1 MNVLTRK
8 MLPENVLP
16 GNVSPKKAPLGPLP
30 ESGSLAEQAH
40 RLLEEQLVTLK
51 LAPGELVAEKDLMDK
66 AGIGRTPVR
75 EAIQRLAADG
85 LLQVL
90 PRKGLMVTPL
100 RRSDLTRIIEARRV
114 LERLM
119 VVKATERATFDQRQA
134 LRILASHLKDAD
146 TNLELFFRLDQRL
159 DELLEVACDNRFLV
173 KALTAMH
180 SQCRRLWYLH
190 RHRLNLPRATQ
201 LHGGLAHAVADGDSA
216 GAIRA
221 LDEIIA
227 ILERLVNELDV
238 LS

>member
-1 MNVLTRK
+1 MNANLKPSADT
-8 MLPENVLP
+8 
-16 GNVSPKKAPLGPLP
+16 
-30 ESGSLAEQAH
+30 GSLAGQAY
-40 RLLEEQLVTLK
+40 RILEEQLVTLK
-51 LAPGELVAEKDLMDK
+51 LAPGDLIGEKDLVEL

-75 EAIQRLAADG
+75 EAIQKLSSRG

-100 RRSDLTRIIEARRV
+100 RRSDLTQIVEARRV

-119 VVKATERATFDQRQA
+119 VVKAAERATPDQRQA
-134 LRILASHLKDAD
+134 LTMLASHMEAAFDD
-146 TNLELFFRLDQRL
+146 LENFFRLDQRL
-159 DELLEVACDNRFLV
+159 DELLEAACCNRFLV
-173 KALTAMH
+173 DALTAMH

-190 RHRLNLPRATQ
+190 RRRLDLPRSAQ
-201 LHGGLAHAVADGDSA
+201 LHGGLARAVAGGDGA

-227 ILERLVNELDV
+227 IVEELVNGLDV

>member
-1 MNVLTRK
+1 MTAIVQ
-8 MLPENVLP
+8 PVIDH
-16 GNVSPKKAPLGPLP
+16 
-30 ESGSLAEQAH
+30 GSMAEQAY

-51 LAPGELVAEKDLMDK
+51 FPPGELVAERDLMER

-75 EAIQRLAADG
+75 EAIQRLSAEG

-100 RRSDLTRIIEARRV
+100 RRSDLLQIVEARRV

-119 VVKATERATFDQRQA
+119 VVKAAERATPDQRQA
-134 LRILASHLKDAD
+134 LRILATHMD
-146 TNLELFFRLDQRL
+146 TAGDDLEVFFRLDRRL
-159 DELLEVACDNRFLV
+159 DELLEAACNNRYLV
-173 KALTAMH
+173 NALAAMH

-190 RHRLNLPRATQ
+190 RHRLNLPLSAQ
-201 LHGGLAHAVADGDSA
+201 LHGGLARAVADDDGA

-227 ILERLVNELDV
+227 ILEKLVNGLDV

>member
-1 MNVLTRK
+1 MSTVIKPSL
-8 MLPENVLP
+8 
-16 GNVSPKKAPLGPLP
+16 
-30 ESGSLAEQAH
+30 ESGSLAGQAY
-40 RLLEEQLVTLK
+40 RLLEEALVTLK
-51 LAPGELVAEKDLMDK
+51 LAPGELIAEKDLMDR

-75 EAIQRLAADG
+75 EAIQKLSAEG

-119 VVKATERATFDQRQA
+119 VIKAAERATPDQRQA
-134 LRILASHLKDAD
+134 LRLLAQHLLAAD
-146 TNLELFFRLDQRL
+146 GDLESFFRLDQRL
-159 DELLEVACDNRFLV
+159 DEILESACDNRFLV
-173 KALTAMH
+173 NALAATH

-190 RHRLNLPRATQ
+190 RKRLDLPWSAK
-201 LHGGLAHAVADGDSA
+201 LHGGLARAVAEGDGS

-221 LDEIIA
+221 LDQIIA
-227 ILERLVNELDV
+227 VLEGLINQLDV

>member
-1 MNVLTRK
+1 MKIALKTS
-8 MLPENVLP
+8 PE
-16 GNVSPKKAPLGPLP
+16 A
-30 ESGSLAEQAH
+30 GSLAEQAY

-51 LAPGELVAEKDLMDK
+51 LAPGELIAEKDLMDK

-75 EAIQRLAADG
+75 EAIQKLSAEG

-90 PRKGLMVTPL
+90 PRKGLMITPL
-100 RRSDLTRIIEARRV
+100 RRSDLTRIVEARRV

-119 VVKATERATFDQRQA
+119 VVKAAERASPDQRQA
-134 LRILASHLKDAD
+134 LRILAMHLEAAD
-146 TNLELFFRLDQRL
+146 NDLEIFFRLDQRL

-173 KALTAMH
+173 KALAAMH

-190 RHRLNLPRATQ
+190 RKSLNLPLSAR
-201 LHGGLAHAVADGDSA
+201 LHGGLARSVADGDGA

-221 LDEIIA
+221 LDEIIT
-227 ILERLVNELDV
+227 ILEGLVNGLDV